1 MMCKPFILF
10 AFLTILFIACTN
22 NDTNDAFLQQP
33 PFKPLTDSIQ
43 QQPDNASLYYK
54 RGVLLY
60 ENNQLNYAEQDTRK
74 AWDLEHNE
82 TYALG
87 VAQVLA
93 KKNTDSAIA
102 FLQQSVQTLPNSIAL
117 KISLAKQLHEKGAN
131 DQALATCRQ
140 IIQQFPNQIDAL
152 LLQAQILKSQNKNED
167 ALATLEKAYTYAP
180 FDVELSYNLAFEYAQ
195 RKNAKAIALADSL
208 LKMDS
213 SGTHGEPYYFK
224 GLYYENTGNMS
235 LALQYLNEA
244 IQHDYYFLDAY
255 MEKGQILYNQK
266 KYEAALK
273 TFQLASTVSPTF
285 ADAYYWTGKSQEAM
299 GDKTNAKLNYQR
311 AYGLDKTLTE
321 AKQAADK
328 L

>member
-1 MMCKPFILF
+1 MRHKLFILLT
-10 AFLTILFIACTN
+10 FLIIVIVSCTH
-22 NDTNDAFLQQP
+22 NDTADMLLQQP
-33 PFKPLTDSIQ
+33 PFQSLTDSIK
-43 QQPDNASLYYK
+43 QQPGNAALYYK
-54 RGVLLY
+54 RGVMLY
-60 ENNQLNYAEQDTRK
+60 ENNQLTYAEADTRK
-74 AWDLEHNE
+74 AWNLNHTE

-87 VAQVLA
+87 AAQVLA

-102 FLQQSVQTLPNSIAL
+102 FLQQATSALPNSIAL
-117 KISLAKQLHEKGAN
+117 KVSLATQLHEKGA
-131 DQALATCRQ
+131 DDPALAICRQ
-140 IIQQFPNQIDAL
+140 IIQQYPNQIDAL

-167 ALATLEKAYTYAP
+167 ALATLEKAYTFAP

-195 RKNAKAIALADSL
+195 RKNARAVALADSL

-213 SGTHGEPYYFK
+213 SGTHAEPYYFK
-224 GLYYENTGNMS
+224 GLYYENTSNIP

-266 KYEAALK
+266 KYDAALK

-285 ADAYYWTGKSQEAM
+285 ADAYYWTGKSQEAI

>member
-1 MMCKPFILF
+1 MYK
-10 AFLTILFIACTN
+10 LFIIGIVIGVIVLSCN
-22 NDTNDAFLQQP
+22 DNDTTDVFLQQP
-33 PFKPLTDSIQ
+33 PFKLLTDSIK
-43 QQPDNASLYYK
+43 QQPGNAALYYK

-60 ENNQLNYAEQDTRK
+60 ENNQLAYAEEDTRK
-74 AWDLEHNE
+74 AWNLDHQE

-102 FLQQSVQTLPNSIAL
+102 FLQQAVQTLPNSIAL
-117 KISLAKQLHEKGAN
+117 KVSLATQLHQKGATN
-131 DQALATCRQ
+131 QALAICRQ
-140 IIQQFPNQIDAL
+140 IIQQYPNQIDAL
-152 LLQAQILKSQNKNED
+152 LLQAQILKEQHKEEE

-195 RKNAKAIALADSL
+195 RKNPKAINLADSL

-213 SGTHGEPYYFK
+213 AGIHAEPYYFK
-224 GLYYENTGNMS
+224 GLYYESTGNIP
-235 LALQYLNEA
+235 LALQYLDQA

-255 MEKGQILYNQK
+255 MEKGHILYNQK
-266 KYEAALK
+266 KYEQALK
-273 TFQLASTVSPTF
+273 TFQLARTVSPTF
-285 ADAYYWTGKSQEAM
+285 ADAYYWMGKCQEAM

-311 AYGLDKTLTE
+311 AYGLDKTLDE
-321 AKQAADK
+321 AKQAADR